1 MDSFSRSPRVMLYWQ
16 YSIYTILSPKDRA
29 MSLSTE
35 TLMIFAGAG
44 ASKAVGP
51 DRYPT
56 TVEFFDALPSE
67 VTSQPH
73 FQHVD
78 AFLRQSTGEQ
88 SLDIEL
94 VLWSLKELKEFCQAS
109 LDPQQLA
116 GWMIQNGRFNSFGSN
131 ANIGSFRDIATANIS
146 QLDQLISQINKKVY
160 DLYAQL
166 PEQEALQKTWI
177 PLLKGC
183 ATLAPRTEIIT
194 TNYDMIIESALDLEH
209 VADNGWRGSVYR
221 TLDTSL
227 WSNPQSAD
235 TKGLLTK
242 LHGSVNWS
250 KQDQTIYVGDPT
262 FKGQHENHAII
273 YPGFKGR
280 PNEPLF
286 LSFHEH
292 LRRVVRSSR
301 VAIFIGFAFRDPYIN
316 EIIASAITARTV
328 CIVINPVRVQL
339 PFDSPTT
346 YYLES
351 GFSEESVSKAI
362 AHARDALSG
371 A

>member
-1 MDSFSRSPRVMLYWQ
+1 
-16 YSIYTILSPKDRA
+16 
-29 MSLSTE
+29 MSQSTE
-35 TLMIFAGAG
+35 TVLVFAGAG

-51 DRYPT
+51 SRYPT
-56 TVEFFDALPSE
+56 TVEFFEALPEE
-67 VTSQPH
+67 VTRQPH

-78 AFLRQSTGEQ
+78 TFLRQTTGDQ

-94 VLWSLKELKEFCQAS
+94 VLWRLKELREFCLAS
-109 LDPQQLA
+109 LDLQQLA
-116 GWMIQNGRFNSFGSN
+116 GWMIHSGRFNGSGMPN
-131 ANIGSFRDIATANIS
+131 ANIGNFRDVASTTII

-166 PEQEALQKTWI
+166 PEPEALQKTWI
-177 PLLKGC
+177 PLLKAC
-183 ATLAPRTEIIT
+183 ATLAPRTEIVT
-194 TNYDMIIESALDLEH
+194 TNYDMIIESALDIEPI
-209 VADNGWRGSVYR
+209 ADNGWRGSVYR

-227 WSNPQSAD
+227 WSNLPSAD

-250 KQDQTIYVGDPT
+250 KQDQTIYVSDPT

-316 EIIASAITARTV
+316 EIIASSITARTV
-328 CIVINPVRVQL
+328 CIVINPARVPL
-339 PFDSPTT
+339 PFDSPVIH
-346 YYLES
+346 YLES
-351 GFSEESVSKAI
+351 GFNEESVARAI
-362 AHARDALSG
+362 SHARDALSVP
-371 A
+371 